1 MIPVTDVNLVNED
14 ENIFVKNVGEKIEND
29 GESYKQIFAN
39 SWIYN
44 TRTRFQVGISSAEFQ
59 LQTPIDKAY
68 LKEGDRFEILKIENT
83 REGSGDVK
91 SITSATHSFTAGNI
105 SNFTQIPNQLYDIRR
120 G

>member
-29 GESYKQIFAN
+29 GENYKQIFAN

-68 LKEGDRFEILKIENT
+68 LKEGDNFEILKRNENA
-83 REGSGDVK
+83 RVGSGDVK
-91 SITSATHSFTAGNI
+91 IYNLSYTLLPLEYIKFYSTSKSII
-105 SNFTQIPNQLYDIRR
+105 
-120 G
+120 